1 MFEDFILLTCTHL
14 FMFWLGY
21 NWGFHRAIL
30 FLIKNY
36 LDDPNNIEHAFKKL
50 GQLKDELAADQD
62 PEIPVDASVENGQV
76 YLWRQDTKEFLA
88 QGRSI
93 DEALATI
100 GRVHQ
105 GSYRIPKETVDR
117 VRAELPKNL

>member
-1 MFEDFILLTCTHL
+1 
-14 FMFWLGY
+14 MFWLGY